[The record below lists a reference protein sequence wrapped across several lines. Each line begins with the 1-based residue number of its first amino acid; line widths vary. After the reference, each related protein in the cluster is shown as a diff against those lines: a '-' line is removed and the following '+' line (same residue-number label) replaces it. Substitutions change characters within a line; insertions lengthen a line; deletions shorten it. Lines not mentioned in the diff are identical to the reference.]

1 MKLFEDLIELQS
13 TFTSIVQTAEYHC
26 ELKRLSM
33 RFREA
38 GSSELSNEEI
48 MKKILN
54 KSKKCGMSLLADKI
68 NEKEELSLDSL
79 KQQMN
84 QQQVLGNQLKEEIKK
99 LQTTIL
105 NSSLIRM
112 DNNSPKGQSA
122 AAVASGKKSPF
133 NRGQSAS
140 ADSRKRTAAESLSSS
155 KSPV

>member
-1 MKLFEDLIELQS
+1 
-13 TFTSIVQTAEYHC
+13 
-26 ELKRLSM
+26 M

-84 QQQVLGNQLKEEIKK
+84 QQ
-99 LQTTIL
+99 
-105 NSSLIRM
+105 
-112 DNNSPKGQSA
+112 
-122 AAVASGKKSPF
+122 
-133 NRGQSAS
+133 
-140 ADSRKRTAAESLSSS
+140 
-155 KSPV
+155 

>member
-1 MKLFEDLIELQS
+1 MKLFEDLIELQN

-33 RFREA
+33 RFREP

-84 QQQVLGNQLKEEIKK
+84 QQ
-99 LQTTIL
+99 
-105 NSSLIRM
+105 
-112 DNNSPKGQSA
+112 
-122 AAVASGKKSPF
+122 
-133 NRGQSAS
+133 
-140 ADSRKRTAAESLSSS
+140 
-155 KSPV
+155 